1 MKNFT
6 LTVVLILSTLF
17 LIAQNLDQSDIRN
30 QGISK
35 ITSYYKSLGL
45 GSSTV
50 LNMDIID
57 SSTIR
62 SITTFDIYGRILKST
77 LFYSDS
83 ISTHETFNYEDS
95 IYVCLSK
102 NLINN
107 CKLRTTIFFKS
118 DKRYYRKVN
127 TDCMGNISYSSGS
140 LITMRFLST
149 DVLYDMNE
157 DQNFIYYTYDS
168 KSKMIDLWSINNH
181 MQIRGQN
188 FILYNKEFEL
198 LKRISYSK
206 SGDIFDYDDFCS
218 SIALRSE
225 EIEVDTIS
233 YKNYNNL
240 EIQKFTK
247 LVLQG
252 VNRSS
257 VYSYQYEY
265 RNK

>member
-1 MKNFT
+1 
-6 LTVVLILSTLF
+6 
-17 LIAQNLDQSDIRN
+17 
-30 QGISK
+30 
-35 ITSYYKSLGL
+35 
-45 GSSTV
+45 
-50 LNMDIID
+50 
-57 SSTIR
+57 
-62 SITTFDIYGRILKST
+62 
-77 LFYSDS
+77 
-83 ISTHETFNYEDS
+83 
-95 IYVCLSK
+95 
-102 NLINN
+102 
-107 CKLRTTIFFKS
+107 
-118 DKRYYRKVN
+118 
-127 TDCMGNISYSSGS
+127 MGNISYSSGS